1 LSGENLDTR
10 VAVCPGTYDPVTLG
24 HVDVIERTAKIFDRV
39 IVAVVREPRH
49 KTVTFGIEDRV
60 ALLEDAVAHLGNV
73 DVDPF
78 SELVTT
84 FAKRH
89 RAGVIVKGLRAISD
103 FEWEFQM
110 NHLNQNLAADIE
122 TLYLMASAH
131 HSFVSSSSVKEIAA
145 FGGCVDDLVPVTVA
159 ERLGA
164 LFSNEG
170 QQAEPPLPPG

>member
-1 LSGENLDTR
+1 MSSEELNRR

-39 IVAVVREPRH
+39 IVAVVHEPRH
-49 KTVTFGIEDRV
+49 KTVTFEIEDRV
-60 ALLEDAVAHLGNV
+60 AFLEDAISHLGNV

-89 RAGVIVKGLRAISD
+89 RAAVIVKGLRAISD

-145 FGGCVDDLVPVTVA
+145 FGGRVDDLVPETVA
-159 ERLGA
+159 GRLKA
-164 LFSNEG
+164 LFANES